1 MEEELRKEQSEMH
14 KLLKAKQE
22 LIEIQKKRIEY
33 LTNKTASGSTAPPK
47 TSAATTTTTTT
58 TNANGAGSN
67 NTTATTNNGVTNL
80 VQTHPS
86 LSYNQHSYQP
96 KLKAKI
102 VQLKPQTGTNHAMIT
117 SSMSNP
123 NINQDVQ
130 TAANMVPIIV
140 SKLGRQV
147 KDKINYTL

>member
-33 LTNKTASGSTAPPK
+33 LTNKTASGSTAAPK
-47 TSAATTTTTTT
+47 TGMSTSAATTT

-67 NTTATTNNGVTNL
+67 TSTTTNNGVASL

-102 VQLKPQTGTNHAMIT
+102 VQLKPQTGPNHAMIT

-140 SKLGRQV
+140 SKLGR
-147 KDKINYTL
+147 KAF

>member
-47 TSAATTTTTTT
+47 TGMSTSAATTT

-67 NTTATTNNGVTNL
+67 TSATTNNGVASL

-102 VQLKPQTGTNHAMIT
+102 VQLKPQTGPNHAMIT

-140 SKLGRQV
+140 SKLGREV
-147 KDKINYTL
+147 F